1 MPFAWQQWGGT
12 AVINGYTAYYFQ
24 LAGMADPF
32 TGSLII
38 SIIKICATLV
48 APVLI
53 ELQGRRRLLLIGGSI
68 MTVALYSVGGMLR
81 APSLTTSAGFGAAL
95 ISVW

>member
-1 MPFAWQQWGGT
+1 MPFAWQRWGGT
-12 AVINGYTAYYFQ
+12 AVINGYTAYYFS
-24 LAGMADPF
+24 LARMADPF

-38 SIIKICATLV
+38 SIIKICATLI

-53 ELQGRRRLLLIGGSI
+53 ELQGRRRLLLIDRTI

-81 APSLTTSAGFGAAL
+81 TPGLTTSANFGAAL
-95 ISVW
+95 ISIW